1 MNCQEFN
8 IEFDILYN
16 NVSSGQ
22 APGLNGYEKS
32 VYLTLAQEELVKT
45 AYSGYTPTRESV
57 EETEKRRKQLS
68 QLIANKVIS
77 ITADMRTSISA
88 IDNRITDGL
97 ADNFISYMVPIASD
111 IWFQLYESVVFATNT
126 DCKYDGKSAW
136 VMVMSHDDYSLSSI
150 NPFRT
155 PNYRKVWRIDYSDIP
170 TIGTG
175 RIVEIVTAQPIATYH
190 TRYLRKPKPI
200 IIEDLTLMLQNLTID
215 SANKPYTQ
223 TGTFAG
229 TLECC
234 ELNQVFHREILNRA
248 VELAYRDYNEK
259 NLQTLIQTN
268 QRMQ

>member
-32 VYLTLAQEELVKT
+32 IYLTLAQEELVKT
-45 AYSGYTPTRESV
+45 AYSGYNPTKESV

-68 QLIANKVIS
+68 QLITNLKVDVS
-77 ITADMRTSISA
+77 SMLE
-88 IDNRITDGL
+88 DNTDNMITDTANSL
-97 ADNFISYMVPIASD
+97 ISYMVPISSD
-111 IWFQLYESVVFATNT
+111 VWFQLYESVTFKDLNQN
-126 DCKYDGKSAW
+126 CKYDGKTAW

-150 NPFRT
+150 NPFRI
-155 PNYRKVWRIDYSDIP
+155 PNFRKVWRVDYKDITASLP
-170 TIGTG
+170 NKKVI
-175 RIVEIVTAQPIATYH
+175 ELVTAYPIATYH

-200 IIEDLTLMLQNLTID
+200 ILEDLSSYGQNLTID
-215 SANKPYTQ
+215 GAVKPYSRP
-223 TGTFAG
+223 TGTVLL
-229 TLECC
+229 TDECC
-234 ELNQVFHREILNRA
+234 ELNQVFHRDILNRA